1 MSRSA
6 PHLHLTRFFQA
17 TLAACALWAM
27 GPAPADEAGA
37 PPTAAPEK
45 SPAAPPRADAATAA
59 DPGASPGQAELDA
72 AIDVKIGARSLNDY
86 DRVLKHCRRAIE
98 LGLDADAK
106 RFAEELYTGTL
117 VDRAGLLVDVI
128 YGGKP
133 PDPQWPRMRAL
144 ALSDLTE
151 ILARDPNLGQ
161 AHLMIARLEALPRGD
176 RVRARTAALKAIEL
190 LGDDRLQQARAHLV
204 LGSLE
209 DDAAARRQHYDQAV
223 ELSPRD
229 ADVLRTRGLALLV
242 AGDHAQARD
251 DLAAAIE
258 EEPQDA
264 SLREAYGMAC
274 LMSDRLDD
282 AAGAFDRAIELNP
295 DAAGPYAY
303 RGRLHAVRGELDA
316 AIADIDRAIEIDP
329 TDASTYVLRARVH
342 QQAGEEDAAIDD
354 VESVLGDDPGN
365 PEALELRGLIL
376 ADQGDY
382 AGAIRDFRRL
392 VGKNAEDTALVTQL
406 GMLYLMARQPRE
418 AIRRFTRAL
427 EIDENHFPSR
437 RGRSDALISIGDHA
451 AALADLE
458 RAHEQRPDDAAVL
471 NNLAWLLATSPDEQL
486 RDGARAIE
494 LATKAC
500 EKSEWKEAHI
510 VSTLAAGYAE
520 AGDFESALKYSRQSV
535 ETSDPEAGVREQLES
550 ELASYEKK
558 QPWRERQEVEEQ
570 PLEGEPEPAAAAAG
584 AAAPAAP
591 RRPFDDE

>member
-1 MSRSA
+1 MSRSV
-6 PHLHLTRFFQA
+6 PHPPRTSILQA
-17 TLAACALWAM
+17 TLAAALAAF
-27 GPAPADEAGA
+27 PAGADEAGA
-37 PPTAAPEK
+37 PPAAASPKPAAAPV
-45 SPAAPPRADAATAA
+45 A
-59 DPGASPGQAELDA
+59 DPGVSPGQAELDA

-128 YGGKP
+128 YSGKP
-133 PDPQWPRMRAL
+133 PDPQWPRMRSL
-144 ALSDLTE
+144 ALSDLAE

-176 RVRARTAALKAIEL
+176 RDRARTSAQKALEL

-209 DDAAARRQHYDQAV
+209 DDAAARRRHYDQAV

-242 AGDHAQARD
+242 SGDHAQARE
-251 DLAAAIE
+251 DLAVAIE

-282 AAGAFDRAIELNP
+282 AQGAFDRAIELNP
-295 DAAGPYAY
+295 DAASPYAY
-303 RGRLHAVRGELDA
+303 RGRLHAVRGDLEA
-316 AIADIDRAIEIDP
+316 AIADIDRAIELDP
-329 TDASTYVLRARVH
+329 ADASTYVLRARVH
-342 QQAGEEDAAIDD
+342 QQAGEEDAAIED

-365 PEALELRGLIL
+365 VEALELRGLIL

-392 VGKNAEDTALVTQL
+392 VGKNPDDAAIVSQL
-406 GMLYLMARQPRE
+406 GMLYVMARQPRE

-427 EIDENHFPSR
+427 EIDDNHFPSR
-437 RGRSDALISIGDHA
+437 RGRSDARISIGDHA

-458 RAHEQRPDDAAVL
+458 QALAQRPDDTGVL

-510 VSTLAAGYAE
+510 ISTLAAGYAE
-520 AGDFESALKYSRQSV
+520 AGDFESARKYSRQSV
-535 ETSDPEAGVREQLES
+535 EKSDPEAGVREQLES
-550 ELASYEKK
+550 ELASYEKNE
-558 QPWRERQEVEEQ
+558 PWRERQEVEEQ
-570 PLEGEPEPAAAAAG
+570 PLGDEPEPAATG
-584 AAAPAAP
+584 AAPAAP